1 MVTAKVT
8 NITKNMRR
16 VSGFLIVI
24 ICAVVLHS
32 SCARK
37 VVQSMERTSD
47 TLIIHHS
54 DTLQVYDTIKVISKM
69 ETTDSVTDNMVTYVV
84 VDTTGRM
91 LTKYVYRDRKV
102 YHNKDALSANSH
114 ASNVLRVRNSKE
126 KKTTIN
132 TEQKKVVETSALY
145 EAKKFA
151 FYSILLVAIVA
162 TIYYFIYKKRK

>member
-1 MVTAKVT
+1 M
-8 NITKNMRR
+8 NRIC
-16 VSGFLIVI
+16 SFLLVI
-24 ICAVVLHS
+24 FCAVVWHS

-114 ASNVLRVRNSKE
+114 ANNVQRVRNSKE
-126 KKTTIN
+126 KQTTIS
-132 TEQKKVVETSALY
+132 TEQKKVAETTALH
-145 EAKKFA
+145 EAQKFA
-151 FYSILLVAIVA
+151 FYTIMTVAIIA
-162 TIYYFIYKKRK
+162 IIYYYIYKKRK

>member
-1 MVTAKVT
+1 MEKFTFKAIWLIMGLILALCLCSCSHKV
-8 NITKNMRR
+8 IR
-16 VSGFLIVI
+16 
-24 ICAVVLHS
+24 
-32 SCARK
+32 
-37 VVQSMERTSD
+37 SMERTSD

>member
-1 MVTAKVT
+1 M
-8 NITKNMRR
+8 NRIC
-16 VSGFLIVI
+16 SFLLVI
-24 ICAVVLHS
+24 FCAVVWHS

-126 KKTTIN
+126 KQTTIS
-132 TEQKKVVETSALY
+132 TEQKKVAETTALY
-145 EAKKFA
+145 EAQKFA
-151 FYSILLVAIVA
+151 FYTIMTVAIIA
-162 TIYYFIYKKRK
+162 ITYYYIYKKRK